1 MRLAFWQRRPWLV
14 AVIAFV
20 IAMVVGFVIA
30 FPAALAAVCPQCFGF
45 KRLDR
50 AVYVQRSMTPEDQA
64 NAGDVIKKAT
74 ERVRAFYGE
83 QRSKAT
89 ILICATDPCYRRLRG
104 GSSRGMAVYDRVL
117 MLSPQGIAEPIA
129 AHELS
134 HIEFHRRVGAWKIFR
149 DAVPVWFDEGL
160 AVVVSDD
167 PRYLAPRGSADRCL
181 VRTQGPLPET
191 LRDWMSDEQDTQLYA
206 MAACRVHEWL
216 VAKGGPAAAVRLA
229 QRLREGASFDEAYR

>member
-14 AVIAFV
+14 SAIAFA
-20 IAMVVGFVIA
+20 IALIVGFVFA

-89 ILICATDPCYRRLRG
+89 ILICATDRCYRRLRG
-104 GSSRGMAVYDRVL
+104 GASRGMAVYDRVL
-117 MLSPQGIAEPIA
+117 MLSPDGVTETIA

-134 HIEFHRRVGAWKIFR
+134 HIELHRRIGAWKTFR
-149 DAVPVWFDEGL
+149 EAIPTWFDEGL
-160 AVVVSDD
+160 AAVVSDD
-167 PRYLAPRGSADRCL
+167 PRYLAPHGRADRCIA
-181 VRTQGPLPET
+181 RTARALPET
-191 LRDWMSDEQDTQLYA
+191 LSEWLSGAQDRLYVL
-206 MAACRVHEWL
+206 AACRVHEWL
-216 VAKGGPAAAVRLA
+216 AAKGGPDAAVRLA
-229 QRLREGASFDEAYR
+229 QRIAEGASFDEAYR